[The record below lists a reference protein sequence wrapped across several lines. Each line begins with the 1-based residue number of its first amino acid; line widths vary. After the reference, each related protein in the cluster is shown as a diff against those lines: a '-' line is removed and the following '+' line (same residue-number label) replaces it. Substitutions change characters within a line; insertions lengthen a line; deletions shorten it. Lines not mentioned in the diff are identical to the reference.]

1 MEEESLFDKL
11 NRETAKIE
19 WTALAPSF
27 AQQRLICVAKGED
40 LVKVAVAIA
49 EDDAATIK
57 QLQADNKLYSPSDAD
72 AQRWYDEGAVMWAV
86 VINPWVLAQEA

>member
-1 MEEESLFDKL
+1 MEEESLFNKL

-19 WTALAPSF
+19 WTALAPFF
-27 AQQRLICVAKGED
+27 AQQRMICLAKGED
-40 LVKVAVAIA
+40 LINVAIAIA

-57 QLQADNKLYSPSDAD
+57 QLQADSKLYSPSDTD

-86 VINPWVLAQEA
+86 VVNPWVLVQEP